1 MTTSH
6 SGDTTGGGNLAFSLV
21 IPCYNESAGLP
32 ELVRRCA
39 YVAAEGGGEIV
50 LVDNGS
56 TDDSAAV
63 LEGLL
68 GPAGDTAGRDGV
80 RWVRVP
86 VNQGY
91 GFGITSG
98 LAAARADIVGWT
110 HADLQTDPADVLR
123 ALPLFEGAGERVLVK
138 GRRFGRPV
146 ADRVFTAGMSTF
158 ETALLRRPLRDIN
171 AQPTLFSRELLD
183 RWGEPPTDFSLDLF
197 ALYSA
202 QELGFEIRRFPV
214 IFAPRKWGSSS
225 WNTDWSAKRRFIR
238 RTLDYSLQL
247 RKSL

>member
-1 MTTSH
+1 
-6 SGDTTGGGNLAFSLV
+6 V
-21 IPCYNESAGLP
+21 IPCYNEAKGLP

-39 YVAAEGGGEIV
+39 YVAAEGRGEVI

-56 TDDSAAV
+56 SDDSASV
-63 LEGLL
+63 LADLL
-68 GPAGDTAGRDGV
+68 GAEGGDGRDGV
-80 RWVRVP
+80 RWIRVP

-98 LAAARADIVGWT
+98 LAAARADVVGWT

-123 ALPLFEGAGERVLVK
+123 ALPLFEGAGDRVLVK
-138 GRRFGRPV
+138 GRRYGRPV
-146 ADRVFTAGMSTF
+146 ADRVFTAGMTAF
-158 ETALLRRPLRDIN
+158 ESVLLRRPLRDIN

-183 RWGEPPTDFSLDLF
+183 RWGKPPTDFSLDLF
-197 ALYSA
+197 ALWTA
-202 QELGFEIRRFPV
+202 QELNFEIRRFPV
-214 IFAPRKWGSSS
+214 IFAPRKFGTSS

>member
-1 MTTSH
+1 MSH
-6 SGDTTGGGNLAFSLV
+6 NGDPAGTGTPAFSLV

-39 YVAAEGGGEIV
+39 YVAAEGHGEIV

-56 TDDSAAV
+56 SDDSAAV

-68 GPAGDTAGRDGV
+68 GAADSDGRDGV

-86 VNQGY
+86 VNKGY

-98 LAAARADIVGWT
+98 LAATRAQIIGWT

-123 ALPLFEGAGERVLVK
+123 AMPIFEGGGTRMLVK
-138 GRRFGRPV
+138 GRRYGRPV
-146 ADRVFTAGMSTF
+146 ADRVFTAGMSAF
-158 ETALLRRPLRDIN
+158 ETVLLRQPLRDIN
-171 AQPTLFSRELLD
+171 AQPTLFSRELVE
-183 RWGEPPTDFSLDLF
+183 RWGTPPTDFSLDLF

-202 QELGFEIRRFPV
+202 AARGFEIRRFPV
-214 IFAPRKWGSSS
+214 IFAPRKWGTSS
-225 WNTDWSAKRRFIR
+225 WNTDFAAKRRFIR
-238 RTLDYSLQL
+238 RTLDFSLSL

>member
-1 MTTSH
+1 MTASR
-6 SGDTTGGGNLAFSLV
+6 SGEDERASGLAFSLV
-21 IPCYNESAGLP
+21 IPCYNEAAGLP
-32 ELVRRCA
+32 ELIRRCA
-39 YVAAEGGGEIV
+39 YVAAEGRGEVI

-56 TDDSAAV
+56 ADDSAAV
-63 LEGLL
+63 LEGRL
-68 GPAGDTAGRDGV
+68 GPAGSDGVDGV

-98 LAAARADIVGWT
+98 LAEARAAVVGWT

-123 ALPLFEGAGERVLVK
+123 AMALFEDGGDRLLVK
-138 GRRFGRPV
+138 GRRFGRPL
-146 ADRVFTAGMSTF
+146 ADRVFTAGMSAF

-183 RWGEPPTDFSLDLF
+183 RWGTPPTDFSLDLF

-202 QELGFEIRRFPV
+202 LDAGFRVRRFPV
-214 IFAPRKWGSSS
+214 IFAPRKWGVSS

-247 RKSL
+247 RKTL

>member
-1 MTTSH
+1 MAMSR
-6 SGDTTGGGNLAFSLV
+6 SGETGGTGSPAFSLV
-21 IPCYNESAGLP
+21 IPCYNEAAGLP

-39 YVAAEGGGEIV
+39 YVAAEGGGEVV

-63 LEGLL
+63 LAGLL
-68 GPAGDTAGRDGV
+68 GPADDPEGRDGV

-98 LAAARADIVGWT
+98 LAAARAPIVGWT

-123 ALPLFEGAGERVLVK
+123 ALPLFEGDGGPMLVK
-138 GRRFGRPV
+138 GRRYGRPV
-146 ADRVFTAGMSTF
+146 ADRVFTAGMSAF
-158 ETALLRRPLRDIN
+158 ETVLLRRPLRDIN

-183 RWGEPPTDFSLDLF
+183 RWGTPPKDFSLDLF

-202 QELGFEIRRFPV
+202 AAHGFGIRRFPV
-214 IFAPRKWGSSS
+214 VFAPRKFGTSS
-225 WNTDWSAKRRFIR
+225 WNTDFAAKRRFIR
-238 RTLDYSLQL
+238 RTLDYSLDL

>member
-1 MTTSH
+1 LTTSR
-6 SGDTTGGGNLAFSLV
+6 SGESAGTGRLTFSLV
-21 IPCYNESAGLP
+21 IPCYNEAQGLA

-39 YVAAEGGGEIV
+39 YVAAEGRGEVI

-56 TDDSAAV
+56 SDDSARV
-63 LEGLL
+63 LEELL
-68 GPAGDTAGRDGV
+68 GAEGADGLDGV
-80 RWVRVP
+80 RWIRVP

-98 LAAARADIVGWT
+98 LAAARAAIVGWT

-123 ALPLFEGAGERVLVK
+123 ALPLLEDAGGPVLVK
-138 GRRFGRPV
+138 GRRYGRPV
-146 ADRVFTAGMSTF
+146 ADRVFTAGMSVF
-158 ETALLRRPLRDIN
+158 ESLLLRRPLHDIN

-197 ALYSA
+197 ALWTA
-202 QELGFEIRRFPV
+202 RELGFEIRRFPV
-214 IFAPRKWGSSS
+214 IFAPRKFGTSS

-238 RTLDYSLQL
+238 RTLDYSISL

>member
-1 MTTSH
+1 LSTSQ
-6 SGDTTGGGNLAFSLV
+6 SGEVQGAGGLAFSLV
-21 IPCYNESAGLP
+21 IPCYNEAAGLP
-32 ELVRRCA
+32 ELVRRCT
-39 YVAAEGGGEIV
+39 YVAAEGEGEVI

-56 TDDSAAV
+56 SDDSAAV
-63 LEGLL
+63 LEDLL
-68 GPAGDTAGRDGV
+68 GAEGSAGRDGV

-98 LAAARADIVGWT
+98 LAEARAAVVGWT

-123 ALPLFEGAGERVLVK
+123 AMPFFQGAGERVMVK
-138 GRRFGRPV
+138 GRRYGRPV
-146 ADRVFTAGMSTF
+146 ADRVFTAGMSAF

-183 RWGEPPTDFSLDLF
+183 SWGQPPKDFSLDLF
-197 ALYSA
+197 ALWSA
-202 QELGFEIRRFPV
+202 QDLGFEIRRLPV
-214 IFAPRKWGSSS
+214 VFAPRKWGTSS
-225 WNTDWSAKRRFIR
+225 WNTDWAAKKKFIR

>member
-1 MTTSH
+1 LTSQ
-6 SGDTTGGGNLAFSLV
+6 SGDARPGQPAFSLV

-39 YVAAEGGGEIV
+39 YVATEGGGEVI

-56 TDDSAAV
+56 ADDSAAV

-68 GPAGDTAGRDGV
+68 GPAGAEPGRDGV

-98 LAAARADIVGWT
+98 LAATRADVVGWT

-123 ALPLFEGAGERVLVK
+123 ALPLLEGTSGPVLVK
-138 GRRFGRPV
+138 GRRFGRPL
-146 ADRVFTAGMSTF
+146 ADRVFTAGMSAF

-171 AQPTLFSRELLD
+171 AQPTLFHRELLD
-183 RWGEPPTDFSLDLF
+183 RWGTPPTDFSLDLF
-197 ALYSA
+197 ALYTA
-202 QELGFEIRRFPV
+202 GRLGFEIRRFPV
-214 IFAPRKWGSSS
+214 VFAPRKFGTSS
-225 WNTDWSAKRRFIR
+225 WNTDFAAKRKFIR

>member
-1 MTTSH
+1 LSAP
-6 SGDTTGGGNLAFSLV
+6 SGESAGGDPAFSLV

-32 ELVRRCA
+32 ELVRRCT
-39 YVAAEGGGEIV
+39 YVAAEGRGEVV

-56 TDDSAAV
+56 GDDSAAV
-63 LEGLL
+63 LESLL
-68 GPAGDTAGRDGV
+68 GAADGPGTDGV

-98 LAAARADIVGWT
+98 LAVARAPIVGWT

-123 ALPLFEGAGERVLVK
+123 ALPLFADVGGPLVVK
-138 GRRFGRPV
+138 GRRYGRPV
-146 ADRVFTAGMSTF
+146 ADRVFTAGMSVF

-183 RWGEPPTDFSLDLF
+183 AWGEPPRDFSLDLF
-197 ALYSA
+197 ALYTA
-202 QELGFEIRRFPV
+202 ARLGYQVRRFPV
-214 IFAPRKWGSSS
+214 VFAPRKHGVSS
-225 WNTDWSAKRRFIR
+225 WNTDLAAKRRFIR
-238 RTLDYSLQL
+238 RTLDYSLAL

>member
-1 MTTSH
+1 M
-6 SGDTTGGGNLAFSLV
+6 
-21 IPCYNESAGLP
+21 IPCYNESKGLP

-39 YVAAEGGGEIV
+39 YVATEGDGEVV

-56 TDDSAAV
+56 SDESARV
-63 LEGLL
+63 LETLL
-68 GPAGDTAGRDGV
+68 GAEGGDGRDGV
-80 RWVRVP
+80 RWIRVP

-123 ALPLFEGAGERVLVK
+123 ALPLFEGGGDRVLVK
-138 GRRFGRPV
+138 GRRYGRPV

-158 ETALLRRPLRDIN
+158 ETALLRLPLRDIN

-183 RWGEPPTDFSLDLF
+183 RWGQPPTDFSLDLF
-197 ALYSA
+197 ALWSA
-202 QELGFEIRRFPV
+202 QKLDFTIRRFPV

-238 RTLDYSLQL
+238 RTLDYSLSL

>member
-1 MTTSH
+1 MSAP
-6 SGDTTGGGNLAFSLV
+6 SGETTGGEPAFSLV

-39 YVAAEGGGEIV
+39 YVAAEGRGEVI

-56 TDDSAAV
+56 TDDTAAV
-63 LEGLL
+63 LEALL
-68 GPAGDTAGRDGV
+68 GPLDGPGSDGV

-86 VNQGY
+86 TNQGY

-98 LAAARADIVGWT
+98 LAAARAPIVGWT

-123 ALPLFEGAGERVLVK
+123 ALPLFGDSTAPVMVK
-138 GRRFGRPV
+138 GRRYGRPV
-146 ADRVFTAGMSTF
+146 ADRVFTAGMSVF

-183 RWGEPPTDFSLDLF
+183 AWGEPPRDFSLDLF

-202 QELGFEIRRFPV
+202 SRLGYEVRRLPV
-214 IFAPRKWGSSS
+214 VFAPRKHGVSS
-225 WNTDWSAKRRFIR
+225 WNTDLAAKRRFIR
-238 RTLDYSLQL
+238 RTLDFSLEL

>member
-1 MTTSH
+1 MSLT
-6 SGDTTGGGNLAFSLV
+6 GDPAGTGAPAFSLV

-32 ELVRRCA
+32 ELVRRCT
-39 YVAAEGGGEIV
+39 YVAAEGHGEVV

-56 TDDSAAV
+56 SDDSAAV
-63 LEGLL
+63 LQGLL
-68 GPAGDTAGRDGV
+68 GAADSDGRDGV

-98 LAAARADIVGWT
+98 LAAARAQVIGWT

-123 ALPLFEGAGERVLVK
+123 AVPLFEGGGTRMLVK
-138 GRRFGRPV
+138 GRRYGRPV
-146 ADRVFTAGMSTF
+146 ADRVFTAGMSAF
-158 ETALLRRPLRDIN
+158 ETVLLRRPLRDIN
-171 AQPTLFSRELLD
+171 AQPTLFSRELVE
-183 RWGEPPTDFSLDLF
+183 RWGTPPTDFSLDLF

-202 QELGFEIRRFPV
+202 AALGFEIRRFPV
-214 IFAPRKWGSSS
+214 IFAPRKWGTSS
-225 WNTDWSAKRRFIR
+225 WNTDFAAKRRFIR
-238 RTLDYSLQL
+238 RTLDFSLSL

>member
-1 MTTSH
+1 LTTPP
-6 SGDTTGGGNLAFSLV
+6 SGDLGETGAPAFSLV
-21 IPCYNESAGLP
+21 IPCFNESAGLP
-32 ELVRRCA
+32 ELIRRCA
-39 YVAAEGGGEIV
+39 YVAAEGRGEVV

-56 TDDSAAV
+56 SDRSAQV
-63 LEGLL
+63 LEDLL
-68 GPAGDTAGRDGV
+68 GAEGSDGRDGV
-80 RWVRVP
+80 RWIRVP

-98 LAAARADIVGWT
+98 LAAARAAIVGWT

-123 ALPLFEGAGERVLVK
+123 ALPLFEDAGDRVLVK
-138 GRRFGRPV
+138 GRRYGRPV

-183 RWGEPPTDFSLDLF
+183 RWGTPPTDFSLDLF
-197 ALYSA
+197 ALWTA

-214 IFAPRKWGSSS
+214 IFAPRKFGTSS